1 MTQTHIETAHRLAEA
16 GQKNTAEA
24 IALLR
29 ALEAESGAIDAAMDA
44 LEGIKA
50 GAEEA
55 LVSLAARLQPVE
67 GALMALEGAA

>member
-16 GQKNTAEA
+16 GQGNTAEA
-24 IALLR
+24 AALVA
-29 ALEAESGAIDAAMDA
+29 ALEAEAGAIGAAMEM

-55 LVSLAARLQPVE
+55 LASLATRLLPVE
-67 GALMALEGAA
+67 AALMALEDAA